1 MDTIDLNKIDFN
13 RDANK
18 LLELGLSED
27 NIISLDRYGRIK
39 PADVMNNIIN
49 NRTLYFKVVKPVNIS
64 IIRNLE
70 HLNDAY
76 LEILINYLNINV
88 YNGYIPD
95 EILNKI
101 KIIMDNVKKN
111 M

>member
-18 LLELGLSED
+18 LLELGLTNED
-27 NIISLDRYGRIK
+27 IIALNNYGRKK
-39 PADVMNNIIN
+39 PADAMNNIIN
-49 NRTLYFKVVKPVNIS
+49 NKTLYFKVVKPANSS

-95 EILNKI
+95 EVLNKI
-101 KIIMDNVKKN
+101 KIIMDKAKKN